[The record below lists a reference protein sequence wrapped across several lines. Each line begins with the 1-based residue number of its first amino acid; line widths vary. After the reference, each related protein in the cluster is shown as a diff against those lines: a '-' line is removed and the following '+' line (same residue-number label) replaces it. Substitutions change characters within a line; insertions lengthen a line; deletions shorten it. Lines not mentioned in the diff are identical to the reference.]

1 MGGVLANTG
10 LGALLRYV
18 AEEQFSETFLT
29 PLAGPMHLALLAA
42 ERFYSTHKRWP
53 GTKELSDMA
62 EDQREMEE
70 TVKGIVSPLVE
81 GFEEL
86 DDGYVESITEVYVKP
101 PFSGIHRSR
110 RVLTPR
116 RVRGGFG
123 CLPNTAAFLGGI
135 LGQEVLKLITRQYQ
149 TLDNTVI
156 VDLVKSTLDKF
167 RF

>member
-1 MGGVLANTG
+1 
-10 LGALLRYV
+10 
-18 AEEQFSETFLT
+18 
-29 PLAGPMHLALLAA
+29 
-42 ERFYSTHKRWP
+42 
-53 GTKELSDMA
+53 
-62 EDQREMEE
+62 MEE

-86 DDGYVESITEVYVKP
+86 DDGYVESITEVYVKL
-101 PFSGIHRSR
+101 PFRGIQRPR
-110 RVLTPR
+110 WVLTLR

>member
-1 MGGVLANTG
+1 VSTVSPYWEHRLRST
-10 LGALLRYV
+10 ALLIFL

-86 DDGYVESITEVYVKP
+86 DDGYVESITEVYAALSLCAIP
-101 PFSGIHRSR
+101 G
-110 RVLTPR
+110 PR
-116 RVRGGFG
+116 TGAD
-123 CLPNTAAFLGGI
+123 T
-135 LGQEVLKLITRQYQ
+135 E
-149 TLDNTVI
+149 
-156 VDLVKSTLDKF
+156 
-167 RF
+167 

>member
-1 MGGVLANTG
+1 
-10 LGALLRYV
+10 V

-70 TVKGIVSPLVE
+70 TV
-81 GFEEL
+81 
-86 DDGYVESITEVYVKP
+86 DDGYVESITEVYVKL
-101 PFSGIHRSR
+101 PFRGIQRPR
-110 RVLTPR
+110 WVLTLR